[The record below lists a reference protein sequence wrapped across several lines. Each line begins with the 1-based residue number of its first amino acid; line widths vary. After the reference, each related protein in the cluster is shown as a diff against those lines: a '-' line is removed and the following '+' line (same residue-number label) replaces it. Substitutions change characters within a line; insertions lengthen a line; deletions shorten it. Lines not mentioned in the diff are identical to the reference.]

1 MEEIFKGFPLKPEV
15 RKKSR
20 GRIERHFWRE
30 RRCLNVEGS
39 FWQKTVRCFFG
50 SCRKGAFSKSK
61 RKILIEWSMF
71 LGLSDERVR
80 RAETV
85 VAGSDESFSGGL
97 QLWRM

>member
-1 MEEIFKGFPLKPEV
+1 MSECGRFFLTENGEVLFWKLQKG
-15 RKKSR
+15 
-20 GRIERHFWRE
+20 
-30 RRCLNVEGS
+30 C
-39 FWQKTVRCFFG
+39 
-50 SCRKGAFSKSK
+50 AFSKSK
-61 RKILIEWSMF
+61 RKILIEWSML